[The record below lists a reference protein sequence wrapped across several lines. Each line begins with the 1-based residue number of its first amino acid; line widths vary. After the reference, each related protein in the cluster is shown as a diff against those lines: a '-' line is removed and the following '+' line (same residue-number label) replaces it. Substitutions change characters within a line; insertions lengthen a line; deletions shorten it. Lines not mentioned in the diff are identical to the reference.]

1 MIVRVLKTARFDS
14 WLKHL
19 RDREARA
26 RILTRVERLGQGN
39 PGDHAVVG
47 PNVFEMR
54 IDHGPGYRVYY
65 TRRGPLLVLLLVG
78 GDKRTQARD
87 IETAIRLAGGR

>member
-1 MIVRVLKTARFDS
+1 MVRVLKTARFDS

-39 PGDHAVVG
+39 PGDVAGVA

-65 TRRGPLLVLLLVG
+65 TTRGRLLVLLLVG
-78 GDKRTQARD
+78 GDKRTQTRD